1 MKLYLAE
8 QDKNHAMVLAF
19 VPKITLGAGM
29 TISILGLLGGFVA
42 MFTLGWRILDQL
54 KAYLHIEIAADMI
67 GNHAVKLKTAIE
79 NRQFSARKI
88 DGAFLLVSPLDEDP
102 EESVRK
108 IFSYNRLKHMF
119 SSSNEMVRVITRHMK
134 QSVSVLEDGSGRIL
148 IPLPYYTLENVD
160 VGDERLQYEHV
171 ITNDKLAPGLYAAR
185 FYIDATRRLHR
196 LVHASFIMGKERQR
210 GKQAQQE

>member
-119 SSSNEMVRVITRHMK
+119 SSSNEMVRSHYPSHEAERF
-134 QSVSVLEDGSGRIL
+134 R
-148 IPLPYYTLENVD
+148 
-160 VGDERLQYEHV
+160 VG
-171 ITNDKLAPGLYAAR
+171 
-185 FYIDATRRLHR
+185 RRLRTNTNPATVLH
-196 LVHASFIMGKERQR
+196 SGERR
-210 GKQAQQE
+210 RWRRKTAVRARNYE